1 MRPQQV
7 QPNARLATVAV
18 GDAAFQPV

>member
-1 MRPQQV
+1 VRPRQV